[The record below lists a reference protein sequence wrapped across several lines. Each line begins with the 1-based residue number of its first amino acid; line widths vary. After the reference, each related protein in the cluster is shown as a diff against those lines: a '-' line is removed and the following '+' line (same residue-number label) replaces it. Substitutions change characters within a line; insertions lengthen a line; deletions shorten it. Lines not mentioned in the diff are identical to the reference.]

1 MLDVDILSRV
11 KNRLDGW
18 EDVPSDA
25 WLAEIVQS
33 LSDRVCMRV
42 GVEKLPVMAAS
53 IVVDATVKAVN
64 RRFDEGISSESE
76 GQGGSMSLSFVD
88 DLLAEY
94 GRELSMLAVTAG
106 ADGTSRLNVVRFI

>member
-11 KNRLDGW
+11 KNRLDDW

>member
-11 KNRLDGW
+11 KNRLDDW

-25 WLAEIVQS
+25 WLAEVVQS

-42 GVEKLPVMAAS
+42 GVEKLPVLAAS

-94 GRELSMLAVTAG
+94 DRELSMLAVTAG
-106 ADGTSRLNVVRFI
+106 ADGISRLNVVRFI